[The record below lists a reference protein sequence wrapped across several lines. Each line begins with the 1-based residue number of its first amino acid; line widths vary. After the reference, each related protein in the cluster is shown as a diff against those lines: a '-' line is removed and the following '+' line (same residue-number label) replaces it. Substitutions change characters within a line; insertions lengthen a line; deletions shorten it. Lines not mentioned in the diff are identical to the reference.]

1 MELKYPHLFSPI
13 VIRGQVIRNR
23 IVSAPQSGGPA
34 LMEPDGKG
42 FERFTPAAAHYYGCI
57 ARGGAGIVTTGEC
70 GVDPRYN
77 VSTSRFNFYDDSTL
91 PGMHMVTDSIHAFGA
106 KAAIELSHAGQY
118 ATPGGEGVTEL
129 LGPTARTLVNTAHVE
144 DMVRRDGVRQ
154 EAHVREMTVQDMED
168 VANYFAR
175 AAWMSKRAG
184 FDILCVHAGHGWLLS
199 QFLSPHINKRTDE
212 YGGCAENR
220 VRFPIQV
227 LRRIREVVGE
237 EMIIELRFST
247 NEFVE
252 DGSTKEEIIRM
263 AKLMEPYID
272 ILQCSVG
279 VRTGMHSLSITH
291 PTFYLKEA
299 CNSYM
304 ARELKQHL
312 SIPVD
317 AIGAIGDPAVAE
329 QLLAEG
335 TCDFIAMARGHLA
348 DPDWSNKA
356 KEGRPEDIRPC
367 IRCLRC
373 LSKRPRGESRCS
385 VNPTHSWAFLE
396 DGLVRPAA
404 SCKKVLVI
412 GGGPSGMQAAIKAA
426 ERGHKVE
433 LYEQSGRLGGQL
445 VHAAQVEF
453 KDRLDMYLRWLICQV
468 EKSENIT
475 VHLGEKATPETV
487 SAIGADAVIVAVG
500 ASPVYPPIPGLE
512 SSIVMPAV
520 EAIEQTDK
528 VGKKVV
534 ILGGGSVGC
543 EAAVHF
549 AQTGREV
556 TVVESEAILMAR
568 EADPHIRFHT
578 LLYFDHEYDR
588 QTAQFDRPVPA
599 PGKVK
604 VMLESRCTEIS
615 ESGLQVKD
623 KEGNIHMLEADT
635 VVLATG
641 MRANV
646 AERDRFLTSCATV
659 IPIGDCLK
667 ATNVAE
673 ASRTGYFAALQI

>member
-1 MELKYPHLFSPI
+1 MELRYPHLFSPI

-42 FERFTPAAAHYYGCI
+42 FEHFTPAAAHYYGCI

-106 KAAIELSHAGQY
+106 KAGIELSHAGQY
-118 ATPGGEGVTEL
+118 APPGEHDPM
-129 LGPTARTLVNTAHVE
+129 GPTARTLVNTAHVE
-144 DMVRRDGVRQ
+144 DMVRRDSGRQ
-154 EAHVREMTVQDMED
+154 ETHVREMTVQDMED
-168 VANYFAR
+168 VAGHFAR

-184 FDILCVHAGHGWLLS
+184 FDILCIHAGHGWLLS

-212 YGGCAENR
+212 FGGCVENR

-227 LRRIREVVGE
+227 LKQVREAVGE
-237 EMIIELRFST
+237 EMIIELRLST

-252 DGSTKEEIIRM
+252 DGSTREEIIQM
-263 AKLMEPYID
+263 ARLMEPYID
-272 ILQCSVG
+272 LLQCSVG
-279 VRTGMHSLSITH
+279 IRTGMHSLSITH

-312 SIPVD
+312 SIPVET
-317 AIGAIGDPAVAE
+317 IGAIGDPAVAE
-329 QLLAEG
+329 QLLAEDA
-335 TCDFIAMARGHLA
+335 CDFIAMARGHLA

-396 DGLVRPAA
+396 DTLVRPAS
-404 SCKKVLVI
+404 SCKKVVVV
-412 GGGPSGMQAAIKAA
+412 GGGPAGMQAAIKAA
-426 ERGHKVE
+426 ERGHRVE

-445 VHAAQVEF
+445 VHAAQIEF
-453 KDRLDMYLRWLICQV
+453 KDRLDLYLRYLIHQV
-468 EKSENIT
+468 ERSANIT
-475 VHLGEKATPETV
+475 VHLGEKATPGTV
-487 SAIGADAVIVAVG
+487 HAIGADAVIVAVG
-500 ASPVYPPIPGLE
+500 ATPVCPPIPGLE
-512 SSIVMPAV
+512 RPIVMPAV

-528 VGKKVV
+528 VGQRVV

-543 EAAVHF
+543 ESAVHF
-549 AQTGREV
+549 AQTGRRV
-556 TVVESEAILMAR
+556 TVVEAEPLLMAR
-568 EADPHIRFHT
+568 EVDPHIRFHT
-578 LLYFDHEYDR
+578 LLYLDHEYDR
-588 QTAQFDRPVPA
+588 DTAQLDRPVPA
-599 PGKVK
+599 PGKVQI
-604 VMLESRCTEIS
+604 MLESRCTEIG
-615 ESGLQVKD
+615 ETGLQVRDKD
-623 KEGNIHMLEADT
+623 GNIYHLEADT
-635 VVLATG
+635 VILATG

-646 AERDRFLTSCATV
+646 AERDRFLSSCATV
-659 IPIGDCLK
+659 IPVGDCLR
-667 ATNVAE
+667 ASNLAE